1 MPRTLASLAAAVAAL
16 GLLLAAPALAGGG
29 SSVAVRDNVFAPTTK
44 TIRKGQTVTWVWRGQ
59 APHNVVKTSGPGA
72 RFQSRLQTRGTYR
85 RKFTRAGTYRLLCTV
100 HAPSMKMK
108 VVVR

>member
-1 MPRTLASLAAAVAAL
+1 MHRTLALLAAAAAAL

-29 SSVAVRDNVFAPTTK
+29 SVAVRDNSFGPTTK

-59 APHNVVKTSGPGA
+59 APHNVVKTAGPGRA
-72 RFQSRLQTRGTYR
+72 FQSRVQRRGTYR
-85 RKFTRAGTYRLLCTV
+85 RTFTRAGTYRLLCTI